1 MDSAMRDLDLIQER
15 RGGEESPGRKA
26 AMLGM
31 AGLST
36 VALVFAMGVILGGGG
51 DEGDAPTRE
60 DPLAALAPAMSE
72 DAPAED
78 PEAAEAPDAIA
89 PGEVQFHDRLTDPR
103 PEVEAALAAAA
114 AEERVLANQAPLGAG
129 ETIVPQANAQAPI
142 AVAPSAAPAGDIARL
157 PTEGAI
163 PEDTRPAVAGREG
176 AFTLQ
181 VVSYRTRAEADL
193 FSDAL
198 RGRGHSSYVTRTE
211 LPDRGTYFRVRIG
224 PFENRV
230 AAERYRATFER
241 EENMNTYVVDE
252 LRAAANELA
261 ARGPRPMAD

>member
-1 MDSAMRDLDLIQER
+1 MDSAMRDLDLIQEHR
-15 RGGEESPGRKA
+15 DEESPGRKA

-36 VALVFAMGVILGGGG
+36 VALVFAMGVFLGGG
-51 DEGDAPTRE
+51 DENAPASSE
-60 DPLAALAPAMSE
+60 DPLAALAPSMIE
-72 DAPAED
+72 TPTGD
-78 PEAAEAPDAIA
+78 EADEADEADVEN
-89 PGEVQFHDRLTDPR
+89 PGDVEFHERLTDPR

-114 AEERVLANQAPLGAG
+114 AEEQVLAGQAPTGDALA
-129 ETIVPQANAQAPI
+129 AAPAP
-142 AVAPSAAPAGDIARL
+142 AVVVSEAAAPAGDVARL
-157 PTEGAI
+157 PSPDAI
-163 PEDTRPAVAGREG
+163 PDVRPAASGRQG

-193 FSDAL
+193 FADAL
-198 RGRGHSSYVTRTE
+198 RGRGHGAYVTRTE

-230 AAERYRATFER
+230 AAERYRSTFER

-252 LRAAANELA
+252 LRAAANELT
-261 ARGPRPMAD
+261 ARGSAD